1 MTSTRLAELQRAIRE
16 SIEAGTLR
24 GVLCWEQGSN
34 AFRSRPL
41 VIRTVADASAAIF
54 SPACSPSLVRFL
66 IEDNRYPM
74 SPEEDR
80 RPLGIVLRGCDD
92 RGVIELI
99 KEHQKRRE
107 ELMIFGVD
115 CRGTVDWTKVRKLL
129 RKGMLSSDDLDHGT
143 LAWKEDDIVLFTAD
157 GKERVLDRKS
167 VLLDKCLICEGH
179 TPRIFDV
186 MIGEEDKNRKGMPV
200 IDDIESLER
209 KSTEERWEFWQSEF
223 SRCIRCYACRNI
235 CTYCSC
241 EECAIDPR
249 TQAISDKSLARDKA
263 NRPQWIGQDSMLP
276 SNTFYLLT
284 RAYHGAGRCT
294 TCEECDRTCPMGLS
308 LRLLNR
314 KVRKDVKRLFE
325 YEAGRSTDDG
335 TLYGESREE
344 DPGDFIW

>member
-1 MTSTRLAELQRAIRE
+1 MTTTGLAELQRAVRE
-16 SIEAGTLR
+16 RIDSGALR

-34 AFRSRPL
+34 AFRSRPM
-41 VIRTVADASAAIF
+41 VIRAAADAATAIF
-54 SPACSPSLVRFL
+54 SPACSTGLVRFL
-66 IEDNRYPM
+66 IEDNRYPLG
-74 SPEEDR
+74 PEEDK

-107 ELMIFGVD
+107 ELVIFGVD
-115 CRGTVDWTKVRKLL
+115 CRGTVDWTKVRRLL
-129 RKGMLSSDDLDHGT
+129 RKGMISAEDLDLGK
-143 LAWKEDDIVLFTAD
+143 LSWRDDEIVLVMAG
-157 GKERVLDRKS
+157 GKEKPLDRKS

-179 TPRIFDV
+179 TPRIFDL
-186 MIGEEDKNRKGMPV
+186 MIGEEDKNRKEMPV
-200 IDDIESLER
+200 IEDVERLEQ
-209 KSTEERWEFWQSEF
+209 KSPDERWGFWQSEF
-223 SRCIRCYACRNI
+223 SRCVRCYACRNV

-263 NRPQWIGQDSMLP
+263 NRPQWTGQDSTLP
-276 SNTFYLLT
+276 SNAFYLLA

-294 TCEECDRTCPMGLS
+294 TCEECDRACPMGLP

-314 KVRKDVKRLFE
+314 KVRKDVKRLFD
-325 YEAGRSTDDG
+325 YEAGRSVDDR
-335 TLYGESREE
+335 TLYGEACEE